1 MIREN
6 FTSIIYC
13 WIGFGIILF
22 PILLKIPA
30 PYGMHNRKGWGPSIP
45 NRLGW
50 VLMELPSLAVFV
62 IFFFSG
68 QALPSLVTWLFFLIW
83 FVHYTHRT
91 FIYPLRTKTKKKKM
105 PVVIVVFALFFNL
118 VNGFLNGYYFGNI
131 RPDYDLSWLYDPRF
145 IAGLIVFVTGMGINI
160 KSDEI
165 LMSLRKNNSN
175 GYSVPYGR
183 MFRYVSC
190 PNFLGEIIEWLGF
203 ALMSWSLA
211 ALAFALWTIF
221 NLVPRAIDHHN
232 FYKSTFSDYPAG
244 RKAVIPFIL

>member
-6 FTSIIYC
+6 FISIIYA

-50 VLMELPSLAVFV
+50 ILMEFPSLAVFI

-68 QALPSLVTWLFFLIW
+68 QTLPSGITWLFFLIW
-83 FVHYTHRT
+83 IVHYTHRT

-105 PVVIVVFALFFNL
+105 PIVIIVFALFFNL
-118 VNGFLNGYYFGNI
+118 INGFLNGYFFGNV
-131 RPDYDLSWLYDPRF
+131 RPNYELSWLYDPRF
-145 IAGLIVFVTGMGINI
+145 IAGLIVFITGMGINI

-175 GYSVPYGR
+175 GYSVPYGK

-190 PNFLGEIIEWLGF
+190 PNFLGEIVEWFGF

-211 ALAFALWTIF
+211 ALAFALWTVF

-232 FYKSTFSDYPAG
+232 FYRNTFKDYPAE

>member
-6 FTSIIYC
+6 FISIIYV

-22 PILLKIPA
+22 PLLLKIPA
-30 PYGMHNRKGWGPSIP
+30 PYGMHNRKGWGPVIP

-50 VLMELPSLAVFV
+50 IIMELPSLAVF
-62 IFFFSG
+62 ITFFFSG
-68 QALPSLVTWLFFLIW
+68 PSLPYGITWLFFLIW
-83 FVHYTHRT
+83 SVHYIHRT
-91 FIYPLRTKTKKKKM
+91 FIYPLRTKTRKKTM

-118 VNGFLNGYYFGNI
+118 MNGFLNGYYFGNV
-131 RPDYDLSWLYDPRF
+131 RPDYELSWLYDPRF
-145 IAGLIVFVTGMGINI
+145 ILGLILFVTGMGINI

-175 GYSVPYGR
+175 GYSVPYGK
-183 MFRYVSC
+183 MFKYVSC
-190 PNFLGEIIEWLGF
+190 PNFFGEIIEWFGF
-203 ALMSWSLA
+203 ALMSWSIA
-211 ALAFALWTIF
+211 ALAFAIWTVI

-232 FYKSTFSDYPAG
+232 FYKNTFRDYPSD

>member
-6 FTSIIYC
+6 FTSIIYA
-13 WIGFGIILF
+13 WIGFGLILF
-22 PILLKIPA
+22 PLLLKIPA
-30 PYGMHNRKGWGPSIP
+30 PYGRHARKGWGPTLP

-50 VLMELPSLAVFV
+50 ILMELPALVVFI

-68 QALPSLVTWLFFLIW
+68 PVLPSGTTWLFFLIW
-83 FVHYTHRT
+83 IVHYTHRT

-118 VNGFLNGYYFGNI
+118 VNGFLNGYFFGNV
-131 RPDYDLSWLYDPRF
+131 RPDYEFSWLIDPRF
-145 IAGLIVFVTGMGINI
+145 IAGLIVFISGMIINI
-160 KSDEI
+160 KSDDI
-165 LMSLRKNNSN
+165 LMALRKNNSN

-190 PNFLGEIIEWLGF
+190 PNFLGEIVEWFGF

-211 ALAFALWTIF
+211 ALAFAIWTVF

-232 FYKSTFSDYPAG
+232 FYKNTFRDYPAD